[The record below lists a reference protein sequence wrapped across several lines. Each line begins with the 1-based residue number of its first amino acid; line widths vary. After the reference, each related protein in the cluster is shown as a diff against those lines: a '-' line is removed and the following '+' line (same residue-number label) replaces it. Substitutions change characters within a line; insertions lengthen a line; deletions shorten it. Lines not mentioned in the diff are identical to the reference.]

1 MDDPH
6 EENKEVIYMARF
18 NVYLFLLKIAFTT
31 IGLLLLFAALFPIM
45 FIIVQSLY
53 ERPSIVID
61 LVQALDSLT
70 LDNYFK
76 AIQDPEFYKAVITSI
91 TISVITILLSVLF
104 ITPAAFAFSRFKFRG
119 RDLLLS
125 LFLVLTQAGGG
136 FGVVAVIALIMFLQI
151 ISSYGIPLYG
161 WHVLPFIYTA
171 GLVPFQT
178 WLLKSYFDNLP
189 RELDEAA
196 FIDGANWATIIFK
209 VILPSSRP
217 AIIII
222 VLFSFMAAWGEF
234 FIANLMRVTTIGAYI
249 FRTAFGERGLQNPS
263 VYAALSILYALPIII
278 VYIVAQKYIGEAYR
292 LGIVKG

>member
-1 MDDPH
+1 MG
-6 EENKEVIYMARF
+6 RF
-18 NVYLFLLKIAFTT
+18 NIYIFVLKITLT
-31 IGLLLLFAALFPIM
+31 VLGLLLLFASLFPIM
-45 FIIVQSLY
+45 FIVVQSLY
-53 ERPSIVID
+53 ERPMVVTDIVS
-61 LVQALDSLT
+61 ALETLT
-70 LDNYFK
+70 LENYFK
-76 AIQDPEFYKAVITSI
+76 AIQDPEFYNAVLTSM
-91 TISVITILLSVLF
+91 TISVMTIILSVLF

-119 RDLLLS
+119 RDILLS
-125 LFLVLTQAGGG
+125 LYLVLTQAGGG
-136 FGVVAVIALIMFLQI
+136 FGVVAVIALVMFLQLM
-151 ISSYGIPLYG
+151 SSYGIPLYG

-196 FIDGANWATIIFK
+196 FIDGASWRTIIFK

-263 VYAALSILYALPIII
+263 VYAALSLLYALPIII
-278 VYIVAQKYIGEAYR
+278 VYIIAQKYIGEAYR